1 MRKYVVFIACL
12 IAFYLDTVL
21 FPLTGL
27 RSFAPEALFALFVS
41 LGVLIGGGTTALIGG
56 AVGLLA
62 DMLFNKY
69 VGLSSAFFIGAALA
83 GGIFHNKFY
92 ADNLIIPSVTAAAVM
107 FVKEHIML
115 IVILIA
121 GGRLNGYMRTLA
133 AHILPASLLTGGLC
147 VLIHLVLRA
156 TLFDPR
162 RRKDV
167 DGR

>member
-27 RSFAPEALFALFVS
+27 RNFAPEALIALFVS

-56 AVGLLA
+56 AVGLLV

-83 GGIFHNKFY
+83 GGLFHNKFY

-107 FVKEHIML
+107 FIKEHIML
-115 IVILIA
+115 IVVLIA

-133 AHILPASLLTGGLC
+133 AHILPAALLTGGLC
-147 VLIHLVLRA
+147 ALIHLVLRS
-156 TLFDPR
+156 TVFDPR
-162 RRKDV
+162 RHKDL